1 MRPRHE
7 IHQSAPSLAGCPG
20 GGSADHRPG
29 RILTGEDAIEYILA
43 GATAVSVGTGN
54 LLDPSATMHVLDGI
68 EQYLVENNIQ
78 DIRELIGQAWKQA
91 G

>member
-1 MRPRHE
+1 MDLP
-7 IHQSAPSLAGCPG
+7 IIALG
-20 GGSADHRPG
+20 G
-29 RILTGEDAIEYILA
+29 ILTGEDAIEYILA